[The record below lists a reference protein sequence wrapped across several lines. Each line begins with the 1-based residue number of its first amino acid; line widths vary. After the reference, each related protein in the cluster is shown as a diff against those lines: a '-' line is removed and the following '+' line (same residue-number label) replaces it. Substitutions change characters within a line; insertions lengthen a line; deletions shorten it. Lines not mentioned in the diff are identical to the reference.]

1 MNTIQKVITR
11 FAPSPTG
18 NLHIGGA
25 RTALFNWLFSKNQNG
40 KFLLR
45 IEDTDVQRSKNEYY
59 EQIISTLKWLEI
71 NWDEEPY
78 IQSKNIEN
86 HINVANILL
95 KNGHAYKCYCT
106 EKELEEEKK
115 LYLEK
120 KIPYTYSKKCRNIL
134 EEVSNKPFVIR
145 FKSKIEGKTI
155 LKDLVQGNVENVEIN
170 NNTIEDFV
178 ILRKD
183 NKPTYNLSAAVD
195 DHQMKIS
202 HVIRGDDHKINA
214 FKQIQIFERMEW
226 KIPEYAHIPLIHSKE
241 GKKLSKRDDASTV
254 EDYKKIGI
262 LPEAL
267 RNYLLRLGWSYKD
280 KEIFSEEESI
290 KFFNLKNIGKSPSK
304 LDFDRIKSI
313 NEFYI
318 KSTRDEILL
327 EKLIR
332 YSDLYKEKIP
342 KQFHETIRINL
353 SFLKNKSKSLE
364 DIYNNSKY
372 IFSYELKEDQIQKI
386 DKSKL
391 TIIKNIYF
399 LIQKEK
405 NISKDYLKNIFDKI
419 IETEKINFKDL
430 GQPLRIILT
439 GSEYGPAIYDI
450 ASSLGLNEFLNRLE
464 LFFSKIDK
472 NIKN

>member
-1 MNTIQKVITR
+1 M
-11 FAPSPTG
+11 
-18 NLHIGGA
+18 
-25 RTALFNWLFSKNQNG
+25 
-40 KFLLR
+40 
-45 IEDTDVQRSKNEYY
+45 
-59 EQIISTLKWLEI
+59 
-71 NWDEEPY
+71 
-78 IQSKNIEN
+78 
-86 HINVANILL
+86 
-95 KNGHAYKCYCT
+95 
-106 EKELEEEKK
+106 
-115 LYLEK
+115 
-120 KIPYTYSKKCRNIL
+120 
-134 EEVSNKPFVIR
+134 
-145 FKSKIEGKTI
+145 EGKTI
-155 LKDLVQGNVENVEIN
+155 LKDLVQGDIEIN
-170 NNTIEDFV
+170 NSTIEDFI

-195 DHQMKIS
+195 DYQMKIT

-214 FKQIQIFERMEW
+214 FKQIQIFESMKW
-226 KIPEYAHIPLIHSKE
+226 GIPEYAHIPLIHSKE

-280 KEIFSEEESI
+280 KEIFSDAESI
-290 KFFNLKNIGKSPSK
+290 EFFNLKNIGKSPSK

-318 KSTRDEILL
+318 KSTKDEVLL
-327 EKLIR
+327 EKLIN
-332 YSDLYKEKIP
+332 YSELYKEKIP
-342 KQFHETIRINL
+342 KQFHEVIKVSL
-353 SFLKNKSKSLE
+353 FFLKNKSKSLE
-364 DIYNNSKY
+364 DIFNNSKY
-372 IFSYELKEDQIQKI
+372 IFSYELKEDQIKKI
-386 DKSKL
+386 DISKL
-391 TIIKNIYF
+391 SIIKNIHS
-399 LIQKEK
+399 LIKKEK

>member
-1 MNTIQKVITR
+1 MNNIQRVITR

-25 RTALFNWLFSKNQNG
+25 RTALFNWLFSKNQKG

-45 IEDTDVQRSKNEYY
+45 IEDTDVQRSKDEYY

-78 IQSKNIEN
+78 IQSKNIES
-86 HINVANILL
+86 HINIANTLL
-95 KNGHAYKCYCT
+95 KNGYAYKCYCT

-115 LYLEK
+115 IYLEK

-134 EEVSNKPFVIR
+134 EENNNKSFVVR
-145 FKSKIEGKTI
+145 FKSKVEGKTI
-155 LKDLVQGNVENVEIN
+155 LKDLVQGNIEIN
-170 NNTIEDFV
+170 NSTIEDFV

-195 DHQMKIS
+195 DYQMQIS

-214 FKQIQIFERMEW
+214 FKQIQIFESMNW
-226 KIPEYAHIPLIHSKE
+226 KIPEYAHIPLIHSME

-280 KEIFSEEESI
+280 KEIFSAQESI
-290 KFFNLKNIGKSPSK
+290 ELFSLKNIGKSPSK
-304 LDFDRIKSI
+304 LDFERIKSI
-313 NEFYI
+313 NEYYI
-318 KSTRDEILL
+318 KSTKDEILL
-327 EKLIR
+327 EKLIH
-332 YSDLYKEKIP
+332 YSELYKEKIP
-342 KQFHETIRINL
+342 KQFHETIKINL

-372 IFSYELKEDQIQKI
+372 IFSYELNESELQKI

-399 LIQKEK
+399 LIKKNK
-405 NISKDYLKNIFDKI
+405 NISKDYLKSIFDKI

-450 ASSLGLNEFLNRLE
+450 ANSLGLDEFLKRLE
-464 LFFSKIDK
+464 LFFSKMDK

>member
-1 MNTIQKVITR
+1 MNNIQRVITR

-25 RTALFNWLFSKNQNG
+25 RTALFNWLFSKNQKG

-45 IEDTDVQRSKNEYY
+45 IEDTDILRSKDEYY

-78 IQSKNIEN
+78 IQSKNIES
-86 HINVANILL
+86 HINVANTLL
-95 KNGHAYKCYCT
+95 KNGYAYKCYCT

-115 LYLEK
+115 LCLAK

-134 EEVSNKPFVIR
+134 EEDNKKSFVVR
-145 FKSKIEGKTI
+145 FKSKTEGKTV
-155 LKDLVQGNVENVEIN
+155 LRDLVQGDVEIN

-195 DHQMKIS
+195 DYQMKIS

-214 FKQIQIFERMEW
+214 FKQIQIFESMKW
-226 KIPEYAHIPLIHSKE
+226 KIPDYAHIPLIHSKE

-280 KEIFSEEESI
+280 KEIFSVKESI
-290 KFFNLKNIGKSPSK
+290 ELFNLKNIGKSPSK
-304 LDFDRIKSI
+304 LDFERIKSM
-313 NEFYI
+313 NEYYI
-318 KSTRDEILL
+318 KSTKDEILL
-327 EKLIR
+327 EKLIH
-332 YSDLYKEKIP
+332 YSELYKEKIP
-342 KQFHETIRINL
+342 KQFHETIKINL

-372 IFSYELKEDQIQKI
+372 IFSYELNENQIQKI

-391 TIIKNIYF
+391 TIIKDIYS
-399 LIQKEK
+399 LIKKDK
-405 NISKDYLKNIFDKI
+405 NLSKDYLKSIFDKI

-450 ASSLGLNEFLNRLE
+450 ANSLGLDEFLKRLE
-464 LFFSKIDK
+464 LFFSKMDK

>member
-1 MNTIQKVITR
+1 MNNIQRVITR

-25 RTALFNWLFSKNQNG
+25 RTALFNWLFSKNQKG

-45 IEDTDVQRSKNEYY
+45 IEDTDVQRSKDEYY

-78 IQSKNIEN
+78 IQSKNIES
-86 HINVANILL
+86 HINIANTLL
-95 KNGHAYKCYCT
+95 KNGYAYKCYCT

-115 LYLEK
+115 IYLEK

-134 EEVSNKPFVIR
+134 EENNNKSFVVR
-145 FKSKIEGKTI
+145 FKSKVEGKTI
-155 LKDLVQGNVENVEIN
+155 LKDLVQGNIEIN
-170 NNTIEDFV
+170 NSTIEDFV

-195 DHQMKIS
+195 DYQMQIS

-214 FKQIQIFERMEW
+214 FKQIQIFESMNW
-226 KIPEYAHIPLIHSKE
+226 KIPEYAHIPLIHSME

-280 KEIFSEEESI
+280 KEIFSAQESI
-290 KFFNLKNIGKSPSK
+290 ELFSLKNIGKSPSK
-304 LDFDRIKSI
+304 LDFERIKSI
-313 NEFYI
+313 NEYYI
-318 KSTRDEILL
+318 KSTKDEILL
-327 EKLIR
+327 EKLIH
-332 YSDLYKEKIP
+332 YSELYKEKIP
-342 KQFHETIRINL
+342 KQFHETIKINL

-372 IFSYELKEDQIQKI
+372 IFSYELNESELQKI

-391 TIIKNIYF
+391 TIIKNIHS
-399 LIQKEK
+399 LIKKNK
-405 NISKDYLKNIFDKI
+405 NISKDYLKSIFDKI

-450 ASSLGLNEFLNRLE
+450 ANSLGLDEFLKRLE
-464 LFFSKIDK
+464 LFFSKMDK

>member
-1 MNTIQKVITR
+1 MNTNQIVITR

-25 RTALFNWLFSKNQNG
+25 RTALFNWLFAKNQKG

-45 IEDTDVQRSKNEYY
+45 IEDTDTQRSKNEFY

-78 IQSKNIEN
+78 IQSNNIKSHVN
-86 HINVANILL
+86 IANILL

-106 EKELEEEKK
+106 EKELEDEKK

-134 EEVSNKPFVIR
+134 EDINNKSFVVR
-145 FKSKIEGKTI
+145 FKSKIEGKTV
-155 LKDLVQGNVENVEIN
+155 LKDLVQGNIEIN

-195 DHQMKIS
+195 DYQMKIT

-214 FKQIQIFERMEW
+214 FKQVQIFERMNW
-226 KIPEYAHIPLIHSKE
+226 KMPEYAHIPLIHSKE

-280 KEIFSEEESI
+280 KEIFTEEESI

-318 KSTRDEILL
+318 KSTRDDILI
-327 EKLIR
+327 EKLIN
-332 YSDLYKEKIP
+332 YSKLYKKEIP
-342 KQFHETIRINL
+342 KQFYDTIKINL

-372 IFSYELKEDQIQKI
+372 IFSYELKDDEIKKI
-386 DKSKL
+386 DKSKF

-399 LIQKEK
+399 LIKKEK
-405 NISKDYLKNIFDKI
+405 KIDKDYLKNIFDKI
-419 IETEKINFKDL
+419 IETEKVNFKDI

-450 ASSLGLNEFLNRLE
+450 ANSLSFDEFINRLE

>member
-1 MNTIQKVITR
+1 MNTNRIVITR

-25 RTALFNWLFSKNQNG
+25 RTALFNWLFAKNQKG

-45 IEDTDVQRSKNEYY
+45 IEDTDTQRSKNEFY

-78 IQSKNIEN
+78 IQSNNIKSHVN
-86 HINVANILL
+86 IANILL

-106 EKELEEEKK
+106 KKELEDEKK

-134 EEVSNKPFVIR
+134 ENIDNKSFVVR
-145 FKSKIEGKTI
+145 FKSKIEGKTV
-155 LKDLVQGNVENVEIN
+155 LKDLVQGNIEIN

-195 DHQMKIS
+195 DYQMKIT

-214 FKQIQIFERMEW
+214 FKQVQIFERMNW
-226 KIPEYAHIPLIHSKE
+226 KMPEYAHIPLIHSKE

-280 KEIFSEEESI
+280 KEIFTEEESI

-318 KSTRDEILL
+318 KSTKDDILI
-327 EKLIR
+327 EKLIN
-332 YSDLYKEKIP
+332 YSKLYKKEIP
-342 KQFHETIRINL
+342 KQFYDTIKINL

-372 IFSYELKEDQIQKI
+372 IFSYELKDDEIKKI
-386 DKSKL
+386 DKSKF

-399 LIQKEK
+399 LIKKEK
-405 NISKDYLKNIFDKI
+405 KIDKDYLKNIFDKI
-419 IETEKINFKDL
+419 IETEKVNFKDI

-450 ASSLGLNEFLNRLE
+450 ANSLSFDEFINRLE

>member
-1 MNTIQKVITR
+1 MNNIQRVITR

-25 RTALFNWLFSKNQNG
+25 RTALFNWLFSKNQKG

-45 IEDTDVQRSKNEYY
+45 IEDTDVQRSKDEYY

-78 IQSKNIEN
+78 IQSKNIES
-86 HINVANILL
+86 HINIANTLL
-95 KNGHAYKCYCT
+95 KNGYAYKCYCT

-115 LYLEK
+115 TYLERK
-120 KIPYTYSKKCRNIL
+120 VPYTYSKKCRNIL
-134 EEVSNKPFVIR
+134 DENNNKSFVIR

-155 LKDLVQGNVENVEIN
+155 LKDLVQGNIEIN
-170 NNTIEDFV
+170 NSTIEDFV

-195 DHQMKIS
+195 DYQMQIS

-214 FKQIQIFERMEW
+214 FKQIQIFESMNW
-226 KIPEYAHIPLIHSKE
+226 KIPEYAHIPLIHSME

-280 KEIFSEEESI
+280 KEIFSAQESI
-290 KFFNLKNIGKSPSK
+290 ELFSLKNIGKSPSK
-304 LDFDRIKSI
+304 LDFERIKSI
-313 NEFYI
+313 NEYYI
-318 KSTRDEILL
+318 KSTKDEILL
-327 EKLIR
+327 EKLIH
-332 YSDLYKEKIP
+332 YSELYKEKIP
-342 KQFHETIRINL
+342 KQFHETIKINL

-372 IFSYELKEDQIQKI
+372 IFSYELNESEIQKI

-391 TIIKNIYF
+391 TIIKNIHS
-399 LIQKEK
+399 LIKK
-405 NISKDYLKNIFDKI
+405 NKDISKDYLKSIFDKI

-450 ASSLGLNEFLNRLE
+450 ANSLGLDEFLKRLE
-464 LFFSKIDK
+464 LFFSKMDK

>member
-1 MNTIQKVITR
+1 MNNIQRVITR

-25 RTALFNWLFSKNQNG
+25 RTALFNWLFSKNQKG

-45 IEDTDVQRSKNEYY
+45 IEDTDILRSKDEYY
-59 EQIISTLKWLEI
+59 EQIISTLNWLEI

-78 IQSKNIEN
+78 IQSKNIES
-86 HINVANILL
+86 HINVANTLL
-95 KNGHAYKCYCT
+95 KNGYAYKCYCT

-115 LYLEK
+115 LCLAK

-134 EEVSNKPFVIR
+134 EEDNKKSFVVR
-145 FKSKIEGKTI
+145 FKSKTEGKTV
-155 LKDLVQGNVENVEIN
+155 LRDLVQGDVEIN

-195 DHQMKIS
+195 DYQMKIS

-214 FKQIQIFERMEW
+214 FKQIQIFESMKW
-226 KIPEYAHIPLIHSKE
+226 KIPDYAHIPLIHSKE

-280 KEIFSEEESI
+280 KEIFSVKESI
-290 KFFNLKNIGKSPSK
+290 ELFNLKNIGKSPSK
-304 LDFDRIKSI
+304 LDFERIKSM
-313 NEFYI
+313 NEYYI
-318 KSTRDEILL
+318 KSTKDEILL
-327 EKLIR
+327 EKLIH
-332 YSDLYKEKIP
+332 YSELYKEKIP
-342 KQFHETIRINL
+342 KQFHETIKINL

-372 IFSYELKEDQIQKI
+372 IFSYELNENQIQKI

-391 TIIKNIYF
+391 TIIKDIYS
-399 LIQKEK
+399 LIKKDK
-405 NISKDYLKNIFDKI
+405 NLSKDYLKSIFDKI

-450 ASSLGLNEFLNRLE
+450 ANSLGLDEFLKRLE
-464 LFFSKIDK
+464 LFFSKMDK

>member
-1 MNTIQKVITR
+1 MNNIQKVITR

-25 RTALFNWLFSKNQNG
+25 RTALFNWLFSKNQKG

-45 IEDTDVQRSKNEYY
+45 IEDTDVQRSKDEYY

-78 IQSKNIEN
+78 IQSKNIES
-86 HINVANILL
+86 HINIANTLL
-95 KNGHAYKCYCT
+95 KNGYAYKCYCT

-115 LYLEK
+115 TYLEK

-134 EEVSNKPFVIR
+134 EENNNKSFVVR
-145 FKSKIEGKTI
+145 FKSKVEGKTI
-155 LKDLVQGNVENVEIN
+155 LKDLVQGNIEIN
-170 NNTIEDFV
+170 NSTIEDFV

-195 DHQMKIS
+195 DYQMQIS

-214 FKQIQIFERMEW
+214 FKQIQIFESMNW
-226 KIPEYAHIPLIHSKE
+226 KIPEYAHIPLIHSME

-280 KEIFSEEESI
+280 KEIFSAQESI
-290 KFFNLKNIGKSPSK
+290 ELFSLKNIGKSPSK
-304 LDFDRIKSI
+304 LDFERIKSI
-313 NEFYI
+313 NEYYI
-318 KSTRDEILL
+318 KSTKDEILL
-327 EKLIR
+327 EKLIH
-332 YSDLYKEKIP
+332 YSELYKEKIP
-342 KQFHETIRINL
+342 KQFHETIKINL

-372 IFSYELKEDQIQKI
+372 IFSYELNESEIQKI

-391 TIIKNIYF
+391 TIIKNIHS
-399 LIQKEK
+399 LIKK
-405 NISKDYLKNIFDKI
+405 NKDISKDYLKSIFDKI

-450 ASSLGLNEFLNRLE
+450 ANSLGLDEFLKRLE
-464 LFFSKIDK
+464 LFFSKMDK

>member
-1 MNTIQKVITR
+1 MNNIQRVITR

-25 RTALFNWLFSKNQNG
+25 RTALFNWLFSKNQKG

-45 IEDTDVQRSKNEYY
+45 IEDTDILRSKDKYY

-78 IQSKNIEN
+78 IQSKNIKS
-86 HINVANILL
+86 HINIANTLL
-95 KNGHAYKCYCT
+95 KNGYAYKCYCT

-115 LYLEK
+115 LCLAK

-134 EEVSNKPFVIR
+134 EEDNKKSFVVR
-145 FKSKIEGKTI
+145 FKSKTEGKTV
-155 LKDLVQGNVENVEIN
+155 LRDLVQGDVEIN

-195 DHQMKIS
+195 DYQMKIS

-214 FKQIQIFERMEW
+214 FKQIQIFESMKW
-226 KIPEYAHIPLIHSKE
+226 KIPDYAHIPLIHSIE

-280 KEIFSEEESI
+280 KEIFSVKESI
-290 KFFNLKNIGKSPSK
+290 ELFNLKNIGKSPSK
-304 LDFDRIKSI
+304 LDFERIKSM
-313 NEFYI
+313 NEYYI
-318 KSTRDEILL
+318 KSTKDEILL
-327 EKLIR
+327 EKLIH
-332 YSDLYKEKIP
+332 YSELYKKKIP
-342 KQFHETIRINL
+342 KQFHETIKINL

-372 IFSYELKEDQIQKI
+372 IFSYELNENQIQKI

-391 TIIKNIYF
+391 TIIKDIYS
-399 LIQKEK
+399 LIKKDK
-405 NISKDYLKNIFDKI
+405 NLSKDYLKSIFDKI

-450 ASSLGLNEFLNRLE
+450 ANSLGLDEFLKRLE
-464 LFFSKIDK
+464 LFFSKMDK

>member
-1 MNTIQKVITR
+1 MNTNQIVITR

-25 RTALFNWLFSKNQNG
+25 RTALFNWLFAKNQKG

-45 IEDTDVQRSKNEYY
+45 IEDTDTQRSKNEFY

-78 IQSKNIEN
+78 IQSNNIKSHVN
-86 HINVANILL
+86 IANILL

-106 EKELEEEKK
+106 EKELEDEKK

-134 EEVSNKPFVIR
+134 ENIDNKSFVVR
-145 FKSKIEGKTI
+145 FKSKIEGKTV
-155 LKDLVQGNVENVEIN
+155 LKDLVQGNIEIN

-195 DHQMKIS
+195 DYQMKIT

-214 FKQIQIFERMEW
+214 FKQVQIFERMNW
-226 KIPEYAHIPLIHSKE
+226 KMPEYAHIPLIHSKE

-280 KEIFSEEESI
+280 KEIFTEEESI

-318 KSTRDEILL
+318 KSTRDDILI
-327 EKLIR
+327 EKLIN
-332 YSDLYKEKIP
+332 YSKLYKKEIP
-342 KQFHETIRINL
+342 KQFYDTIKINL

-372 IFSYELKEDQIQKI
+372 IFSYELKEDEIKKI
-386 DKSKL
+386 DKSKF

-399 LIQKEK
+399 LIKKEK
-405 NISKDYLKNIFDKI
+405 KIDKDYLKNIFDKI
-419 IETEKINFKDL
+419 IETEKVNFKDI

-450 ASSLGLNEFLNRLE
+450 ANSLSFDEFINRLE

>member
-1 MNTIQKVITR
+1 MNNIQRVITR

-25 RTALFNWLFSKNQNG
+25 RTALFNWLFSKNQKG

-45 IEDTDVQRSKNEYY
+45 IEDTDVQRSKDEYY

-78 IQSKNIEN
+78 IQSKNIES
-86 HINVANILL
+86 HINIANTLL
-95 KNGHAYKCYCT
+95 KNGYAYKCYCT

-115 LYLEK
+115 IYLEK
-120 KIPYTYSKKCRNIL
+120 KIPYTYSKKCRNKL
-134 EEVSNKPFVIR
+134 EENNNKSFVVR
-145 FKSKIEGKTI
+145 FKSKVEGKTI
-155 LKDLVQGNVENVEIN
+155 LKDLVQGNIEIN
-170 NNTIEDFV
+170 NSTIEDFV

-195 DHQMKIS
+195 DYQMQIS

-214 FKQIQIFERMEW
+214 FKQIQIFESMKW
-226 KIPEYAHIPLIHSKE
+226 KIPQYAHIPLIHSKE

-280 KEIFSEEESI
+280 KEIFSAQESI
-290 KFFNLKNIGKSPSK
+290 ELFSLKNIGKSPSK
-304 LDFDRIKSI
+304 LDFERIKSI
-313 NEFYI
+313 NEYYI
-318 KSTRDEILL
+318 KSTKDEILL
-327 EKLIR
+327 EKLIH
-332 YSDLYKEKIP
+332 YSELYKEKIP
-342 KQFHETIRINL
+342 KQFHETIKINL

-372 IFSYELKEDQIQKI
+372 IFSYELNESELQKI

-391 TIIKNIYF
+391 TIIKNIHS
-399 LIQKEK
+399 LIKK
-405 NISKDYLKNIFDKI
+405 NKDISKDYLKSIFDKI

-450 ASSLGLNEFLNRLE
+450 ANSLGLDEFLKRLE
-464 LFFSKIDK
+464 LFFSKMDK
-472 NIKN
+472 NIKNW

>member
-1 MNTIQKVITR
+1 MNNIQRVITR

-25 RTALFNWLFSKNQNG
+25 RTALFNWLFSKNQKG

-45 IEDTDVQRSKNEYY
+45 IEDTDVQRSKDEYY

-78 IQSKNIEN
+78 IQSKNIES
-86 HINVANILL
+86 HINIANTLL
-95 KNGHAYKCYCT
+95 KNGYAYKCYCT

-115 LYLEK
+115 IYLEK

-134 EEVSNKPFVIR
+134 EENNNKSFVVR
-145 FKSKIEGKTI
+145 FKSKVEGKTI
-155 LKDLVQGNVENVEIN
+155 LKDLVQGNIEIN
-170 NNTIEDFV
+170 NSTIEDFV

-195 DHQMKIS
+195 DYQMQIS

-214 FKQIQIFERMEW
+214 FKQIQIFESMKW
-226 KIPEYAHIPLIHSKE
+226 KIPQYAHIPLIHSKE

-267 RNYLLRLGWSYKD
+267 RNYLLRLGWSHKD
-280 KEIFSEEESI
+280 KEIFSVKESI
-290 KFFNLKNIGKSPSK
+290 ELFNLKNIGKSPSK
-304 LDFDRIKSI
+304 LDFERIKSM
-313 NEFYI
+313 NEYYL
-318 KSTRDEILL
+318 KSTKDEILL
-327 EKLIR
+327 EKLIH
-332 YSDLYKEKIP
+332 YSELYKEKIP
-342 KQFHETIRINL
+342 KQFHETIKINL

-372 IFSYELKEDQIQKI
+372 IFSYELNESEMQKI

-399 LIQKEK
+399 LTKKNK
-405 NISKDYLKNIFDKI
+405 NISKDYLKSIFDKI

-450 ASSLGLNEFLNRLE
+450 ANSLGLDEFLKRLE
-464 LFFSKIDK
+464 LFFSKMDK

>member
-1 MNTIQKVITR
+1 MNNIQRVITR

-25 RTALFNWLFSKNQNG
+25 RTALFNWLFSKNQKG

-45 IEDTDVQRSKNEYY
+45 IEDTDILRSKDKYY

-78 IQSKNIEN
+78 IQSKNIES
-86 HINVANILL
+86 HINVANTLL
-95 KNGHAYKCYCT
+95 KNGYAYKCYCT

-115 LYLEK
+115 LCLTK

-134 EEVSNKPFVIR
+134 EEDNKKSFVVR
-145 FKSKIEGKTI
+145 FKSKTEGKTV
-155 LKDLVQGNVENVEIN
+155 LRDLVQGDVEIN

-195 DHQMKIS
+195 DYQMKIS

-214 FKQIQIFERMEW
+214 FKQIQIFESMKW
-226 KIPEYAHIPLIHSKE
+226 KIPDYAHIPLIHSIE

-280 KEIFSEEESI
+280 KEIFSVKESI
-290 KFFNLKNIGKSPSK
+290 ELFNLKNIGKSPSK
-304 LDFDRIKSI
+304 LDFERIKSM
-313 NEFYI
+313 NEYYI
-318 KSTRDEILL
+318 KSTKDEILL
-327 EKLIR
+327 EKLIH
-332 YSDLYKEKIP
+332 YSELYKEKIP
-342 KQFHETIRINL
+342 KQFHETIKINL

-372 IFSYELKEDQIQKI
+372 IFSYELNENQIQKI

-391 TIIKNIYF
+391 TIIKDIYS
-399 LIQKEK
+399 LIKKDK
-405 NISKDYLKNIFDKI
+405 NLSKDYLKSIFDKI

-450 ASSLGLNEFLNRLE
+450 ANSLGLDEFLKRLE
-464 LFFSKIDK
+464 LFFSKMDK

>member
-1 MNTIQKVITR
+1 MNNIQRVITR

-25 RTALFNWLFSKNQNG
+25 RTALFNWLFSKNQKG

-45 IEDTDVQRSKNEYY
+45 IEDTDILRSKDEYY
-59 EQIISTLKWLEI
+59 EQIISTLNWLEI

-78 IQSKNIEN
+78 IQSKNIES
-86 HINVANILL
+86 HINVANTLL
-95 KNGHAYKCYCT
+95 KNGYAYKCYCT

-115 LYLEK
+115 LCLTK

-134 EEVSNKPFVIR
+134 EEDNKKSFVVR
-145 FKSKIEGKTI
+145 FKSKTEGKTV
-155 LKDLVQGNVENVEIN
+155 LRDLVQGDVEIN

-195 DHQMKIS
+195 DYQMKIS

-214 FKQIQIFERMEW
+214 FKQIQIFESMKW
-226 KIPEYAHIPLIHSKE
+226 KIPDYAHIPLIHSIE

-280 KEIFSEEESI
+280 KEIFSVKESI
-290 KFFNLKNIGKSPSK
+290 ELFNLKNIGKSPSK
-304 LDFDRIKSI
+304 LDFERIKSM
-313 NEFYI
+313 NEYYI
-318 KSTRDEILL
+318 KSTKDEILL
-327 EKLIR
+327 EKLIH
-332 YSDLYKEKIP
+332 YSELYKEKIP
-342 KQFHETIRINL
+342 KQFHETIKINL

-372 IFSYELKEDQIQKI
+372 IFSYELNENQIQKI

-391 TIIKNIYF
+391 TIIKNIYS
-399 LIQKEK
+399 LIKKDK
-405 NISKDYLKNIFDKI
+405 NLSKDYLKSIFDKI

-450 ASSLGLNEFLNRLE
+450 ANSLGLDEFLKRLE
-464 LFFSKIDK
+464 LFFSKMDK

>member
-1 MNTIQKVITR
+1 MNTIEKVITR

-25 RTALFNWLFSKNQNG
+25 RTALFNWLFSKNQKG
-40 KFLLR
+40 IFLLR
-45 IEDTDVQRSKNEYY
+45 IEDTDIQRSKNEYY

-78 IQSKNIEN
+78 IQSKNVES
-86 HINVANILL
+86 HINVANTLL
-95 KNGHAYKCYCT
+95 KNGCAYKCYCT

-115 LYLEK
+115 LYLER

-134 EEVSNKPFVIR
+134 ENIVDKPFVVR

-155 LKDLVQGNVENVEIN
+155 LKDLVQGDVEIN

-195 DHQMKIS
+195 DYQMKIS

-214 FKQIQIFERMEW
+214 FKQIQVFESMGW

-290 KFFNLKNIGKSPSK
+290 EFFNLNNIGKSPSK

-318 KSTRDEILL
+318 KSTKDEILL
-327 EKLIR
+327 EKLIH
-332 YSDLYKEKIP
+332 YSELYKEIIP
-342 KQFHETIRINL
+342 KQFHETIKINL

-372 IFSYELKEDQIQKI
+372 IFSYELKEDQMQKI
-386 DKSKL
+386 EKSKL

-399 LIQKEK
+399 LIKKEK
-405 NISKDYLKNIFDKI
+405 DISKDYLKNIFDTI
-419 IETEKINFKDL
+419 IKTEKINFKDL

>member
-1 MNTIQKVITR
+1 MNYIKEVITR

-25 RTALFNWLFSKNQNG
+25 RTALFNWLFSKNKNG

-45 IEDTDVQRSKNEYY
+45 IEDTDTQRSKNEYY
-59 EQIISTLKWLEI
+59 EQIVSTLKWLEV

-78 IQSKNIEN
+78 IQSKNIES
-86 HINVANILL
+86 HVNVAHTLL

-115 LYLEK
+115 LYLKK
-120 KIPYTYSKKCRNIL
+120 KISYVYSRKCRDIIGNINDK
-134 EEVSNKPFVIR
+134 SFVIR
-145 FKSKIEGKTI
+145 FKSKIEGKTT
-155 LKDLVQGNVENVEIN
+155 LKDLVQGDVEIN
-170 NNTIEDFV
+170 NITIEDFV

-214 FKQIQIFERMEW
+214 FKQIQIFESMKW

-280 KEIFSEEESI
+280 KEIFSEKESI
-290 KFFNLKNIGKSPSK
+290 EFFNLKNIGKSPSK

-318 KSTRDEILL
+318 KSSENEILL
-327 EKLIR
+327 KKLIY
-332 YSDLYKEKIP
+332 YSELYKEKIP
-342 KQFHETIRINL
+342 QQFHEAIKKNL

-372 IFSYELKEDQIQKI
+372 IFSYELKDDQIQKI

-391 TIIKNIYF
+391 TIIKNIYS
-399 LIQKEK
+399 LVKKEK
-405 NISKDYLKNIFDKI
+405 NTSKDYLKNVFDRI
-419 IETEKINFKDL
+419 IETEKINFKDI

-439 GSEYGPAIYDI
+439 GSEYGPGIYDI
-450 ASSLGLNEFLNRLE
+450 ANSLSFDEFINRLE
-464 LFFSKIDK
+464 LFFEKIDK